1 LTRPL
6 LTLLAAVLMAVTLA
20 SPARAQEDLGAMLA
34 TVASAWARGDATTL
48 AGFAADRGIELE
60 VHGESLGR
68 VSGRKAAAAF
78 RHLFSNQ
85 ETVSVRPNMTSRVR
99 GTENS
104 AFGELTWEVRPRGSS
119 VAARSTVFLGLV
131 REGRAWRISQIR
143 IMR

>member
-6 LTLLAAVLMAVTLA
+6 LALLAAAVLASGAA
-20 SPARAQEDLGAMLA
+20 SPARAQEDLAATLA

-48 AGFAADRGIELE
+48 AGFAATRGIELE
-60 VHGESLGR
+60 LHGESLGR

-78 RHLFSNQ
+78 RHVFSNQ
-85 ETVSVRPNMTSRVR
+85 ETVSVRPSMTSRVA
-99 GTENS
+99 GADNT
-104 AFGELTWEVRPRGSS
+104 AFGELSWEVRPRGSS
-119 VAARSTVFLGLV
+119 VAARNTVFLGLV